1 MKKLNLK
8 NKKKFINSFNKL
20 YTIKKIKYK
29 IFWKLLL
36 KKEMETK
43 NMLISKTLY
52 LFFYLNKVLLFDLR
66 FL

>member
-20 YTIKKIKYK
+20 YKIKKIKYK